1 MRRTMESRDE
11 NLEPDRSHE
20 EEAKAQPA
28 SASPADKDDTPHE
41 PATTATP
48 APGPITDQGEELEA
62 LRAEIKKNRREITIV
77 KTMLYL
83 SFIVVLVV
91 MYYAINKTQVLKL
104 QDLGTQLT
112 LSQNLASLNLGV
124 QQKTTEE
131 RIHAL
136 EAALQQ
142 VMEKV
147 MANQNTA
154 PAVDHLGKLNRLEET
169 VTGING
175 SLSLLKPDSPMLRV
189 KVDLVKDNTAAMVQS
204 YKQVLVEPKP

>member
-1 MRRTMESRDE
+1 MESRDE

-20 EEAKAQPA
+20 EEAEAQPA
-28 SASPADKDDTPHE
+28 PASPADKDDTPHK
-41 PATTATP
+41 PATTATST
-48 APGPITDQGEELEA
+48 PGPITDQGEELEA
-62 LRAEIKKNRREITIV
+62 LRMEIKKNRREITIV

-112 LSQNLASLNLGV
+112 LSQNQASLNLGV

-147 MANQNTA
+147 MTPQNTT
-154 PAVDHLGKLNRLEET
+154 PAVDHPGKLNRLEET

-175 SLSLLKPDSPMLRV
+175 SLSLLEPNSPMLRV
-189 KVDLVKDNTAAMVQS
+189 KVDLVKENAAAMVES